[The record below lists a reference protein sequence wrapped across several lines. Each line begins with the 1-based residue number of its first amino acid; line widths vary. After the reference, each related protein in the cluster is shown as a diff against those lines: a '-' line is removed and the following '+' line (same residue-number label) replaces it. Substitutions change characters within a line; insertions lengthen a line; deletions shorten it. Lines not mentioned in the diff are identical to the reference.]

1 MARIFLALTLEKDL
15 NDQIIELKKEL
26 KSGLLKDSNINWQR
40 NDHHHLTIYFV
51 GEMEPE
57 QISEMNEALAEVNL
71 QHFSNVLEITD
82 ISFFPNEDSQV
93 LAALVRSS
101 SQINS
106 LHKEVENIV
115 VNIGLGTDLKAYKP
129 HITLGR
135 FKEKKRPQ
143 YEFEILEEP
152 LKGKIKQIG
161 VFESE
166 FNKGKTD
173 YILLRSFEF

>member
-1 MARIFLALTLEKDL
+1 M
-15 NDQIIELKKEL
+15 
-26 KSGLLKDSNINWQR
+26 LL
-40 NDHHHLTIYFV
+40 
-51 GEMEPE
+51 
-57 QISEMNEALAEVNL
+57 NL
-71 QHFSNVLEITD
+71 QHFSNVIEITD
-82 ISFFPNEDSQV
+82 ISFYPNEDSQV
-93 LAALVRSS
+93 LVALVRSS

-106 LHKEVENIV
+106 LHKEVENII

-143 YEFEILEEP
+143 YELEILEET

>member
-15 NDQIIELKKEL
+15 NDQIIEVKKEL
-26 KSGLLKDSNINWQR
+26 KSGLLKESNIAWQR
-40 NDHHHLTIYFV
+40 NDHHHLTVYFV

-57 QISEMNEALAEVNL
+57 QISEMNEALSEINL
-71 QHFSNVLEITD
+71 KHFSSFIEITD
-82 ISFFPNEDSQV
+82 ISFFPNENSQV
-93 LAALVRSS
+93 LAALVKPS
-101 SQINS
+101 SQIIS
-106 LHKEVENIV
+106 LHEEVDKIV
-115 VNIGLGTDLKAYKP
+115 VNLGLGTDLKAYKP

-135 FKEKKRPQ
+135 FKEKKRPEYQ
-143 YEFEILEEP
+143 FENFEEP
-152 LKGKIKQIG
+152 LKGNIKKIC